1 MGKKYYLT
9 NTIFSV
15 EQLTIK
21 DGIYYF
27 NVKQDRTLAN
37 SEVIREM
44 TSTEIK
50 KVRNIISK
58 FSKEERKAEKIQKK
72 IELLRKRYFDYVEG
86 LKPKE
91 KRHEK

>member
-50 KVRNIISK
+50 KVKNIISK

-72 IELLRKRYFDYVEG
+72 IELLRKRYFDYVES
-86 LKPKE
+86 LKLKE
-91 KRHEK
+91 